1 MRRPSAGRLSLNRRF
16 GPLIV
21 AAAVV
26 LLDQLSKA
34 WALGQ
39 LAPGQSLPLLP
50 GLLQLRRVANTG
62 AAFSLFSGNS
72 AALGLISALVSLLAL
87 VWLLW
92 KPPSRLWSGLAVSL
106 LLAGAAGNGLDRW
119 RLGSVVD
126 FLEIV
131 PIHFPIFNV
140 ADVAIN
146 LAVLAFAIDWLQ
158 SGRHL
163 DG

>member
-1 MRRPSAGRLSLNRRF
+1 MRRPLAGHLSLGRRF
-16 GPLIV
+16 GPLIG

-34 WALGQ
+34 WAIGQ
-39 LAPGQSLPLLP
+39 LAPGQSQPLLP

-87 VWLLW
+87 AWLLW
-92 KPPSRLWSGLAVSL
+92 KPPSRLWSGLAVAL

-126 FLEIV
+126 FLEFV
-131 PIHFPIFNV
+131 PIRFPIFNV

-158 SGRHL
+158 SGRPL